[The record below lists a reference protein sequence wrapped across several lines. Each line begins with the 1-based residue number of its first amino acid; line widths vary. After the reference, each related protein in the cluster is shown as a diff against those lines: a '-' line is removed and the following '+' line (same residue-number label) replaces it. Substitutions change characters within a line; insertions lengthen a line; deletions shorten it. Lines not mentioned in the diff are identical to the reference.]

1 MFWCS
6 DQNFNKGFPY
16 FLTKKAKEKGV
27 ESFDVSL
34 ETQIVQVES
43 STLSREEVYEIIK
56 KSGKATEMLPWGLI
70 GFYANIIILLKNI
83 LVVLTSFLATL
94 TNNVRTCSVDKVWI
108 I

>member
-1 MFWCS
+1 MVDILTRQSLNFPSFNVKASNVYSSPTKNDLSIQGCHDLWWMFWCS

-56 KSGKATEMLPWGLI
+56 KSGKATEMLP
-70 GFYANIIILLKNI
+70 
-83 LVVLTSFLATL
+83 
-94 TNNVRTCSVDKVWI
+94 
-108 I
+108 